1 MTIGYGVGWGS
12 TMPPFSFYVT
22 DGYDMEVG
30 LLKLFF
36 FKEATTLDSII
47 QETPVFSKKA
57 RGMTHTNL
65 SRLDEIPQA
74 HGSIT
79 ITVIQRR
86 SR

>member
-1 MTIGYGVGWGS
+1 MTIGYGPSS
-12 TMPPFSFYVT
+12 TTPPVSFPMSPEC
-22 DGYDMEVG
+22 DIEVG
-30 LLKLFF
+30 FFKLFL
-36 FKEATTLDSII
+36 FKERATLDSIV
-47 QETPVFSKKA
+47 QEEPVFSRTA
-57 RGMTHTNL
+57 RGMTHSNL

>member
-12 TMPPFSFYVT
+12 TVPPFSFYVGE
-22 DGYDMEVG
+22 GYDMEVG
-30 LLKLFF
+30 FFKLFL
-36 FKEATTLDSII
+36 FKEATTLDSIV
-47 QETPVFSKKA
+47 QADPVFWRMT